1 MHLSVAVLRSPEGFD
16 YTGLISEFD
25 APVLSAEPNSPGPRS
40 ETPVQSTPASAPSAN
55 FNPAG
60 MKLSASSASG
70 WQEGRDGH
78 QSQESLNSQGK
89 NTQRSS
95 GKKNSIY
102 KAKTQVPL
110 SDLFPLTISIL
121 TWFVYLFSSPSSHL
135 IWVENCRF
143 LRVPAKRFWRGKSK
157 QKPTQTRV
165 VHSLGNDTNACLW
178 GCVRLRL
185 RFPFFCFLN
194 PKMWRMDWF
203 LFTVLLM

>member
-1 MHLSVAVLRSPEGFD
+1 MDINQKNDSTCSSSAFDMHLSVAVLRSPEGFD

-25 APVLSAEPNSPGPRS
+25 ALVLSAEPNSPGPRS

-95 GKKNSIY
+95 GKKIPSI
-102 KAKTQVPL
+102 
-110 SDLFPLTISIL
+110 
-121 TWFVYLFSSPSSHL
+121 
-135 IWVENCRF
+135 
-143 LRVPAKRFWRGKSK
+143 K
-157 QKPTQTRV
+157 QKLKFHCRIYF
-165 VHSLGNDTNACLW
+165 
-178 GCVRLRL
+178 R
-185 RFPFFCFLN
+185 
-194 PKMWRMDWF
+194 
-203 LFTVLLM
+203 